1 MISNSVTMLAQLEL
15 NSKVKIV
22 SLFVN
27 SVMKFGPM
35 ISVYAR
41 TDSTELTEL
50 VLNAPLEPNTTIV
63 LIHASP
69 SVLNTPPS
77 WKQLEI
83 VCATRD
89 ITCSMDPVLNV
100 QVDSFLI

>member
-1 MISNSVTMLAQLEL
+1 M
-15 NSKVKIV
+15 

-27 SVMKFGPM
+27 SVTKFGPM
-35 ISVYAR
+35 ISVYAL
-41 TDSTELTEL
+41 TDSTGLTEL
-50 VLNAPLEPNTTIV
+50 VQNAPLEPNTTIV
-63 LIHASP
+63 LIPVSP

-83 VCATRD
+83 VCVIRD

-100 QVDSFLI
+100 LVDKLLI